1 MVSWDATMSES
12 KIADSLV
19 LAFTAGVSL
28 RGWEQ
33 SGMLEREWALYR
45 ELIPHYRRIVLVTYG
60 DDTDRAVLDRV
71 LKNDIER
78 AGVRLIC
85 NHEGA
90 DLRTFARSAP
100 ARVVELLRDC
110 STVVVKTNQM
120 MGGEVAVEVT
130 EALRA
135 AGKMVGLIA
144 RGGYLWSRFVTY
156 EHGPH
161 SEAAQ
166 DASARERQLCTAA
179 DMVVGTTDDMVDDL
193 AWRYALNPGQTR
205 VIPNYVL
212 ADGMVVP
219 SDGREKSTVLYA
231 GQLVARKRVD
241 VLIEAVA
248 SEELRDRVKLK
259 IVGEGREEPRLR
271 ELARKLGAPAEFCA
285 RVPHRELLT
294 LMESCTIYAQ
304 ASELEGHPKT
314 VLEAM
319 AAGAPVLVASSPGL
333 AEVID
338 HGSSGLRVPPTA
350 EAFALAINDLL
361 PDAEWRDL
369 LGATAARVVRARFGL
384 PTVLRE
390 EIEVHRVAL
399 SRGAGKNS
407 QTLPLR
413 KTA

>member
-1 MVSWDATMSES
+1 MSES
-12 KIADSLV
+12 MIADSLV
-19 LAFTAGVSL
+19 LAFTSGVSL

-33 SGMLEREWALYR
+33 SGMVEREWALYR
-45 ELIPHYRRIVLVTYG
+45 ELVPHYRRIVLVTYG
-60 DDTDRAVLDRV
+60 DAADREVLERLLKTDAERAV
-71 LKNDIER
+71 
-78 AGVRLIC
+78 VRLIC
-85 NHEGA
+85 NHDGA
-90 DLRTFARSAP
+90 DLRTFARTAP
-100 ARVVELLRDC
+100 ARVVEMLRDA
-110 STVVVKTNQM
+110 SSVVVKTNQM
-120 MGGEVAVEVT
+120 MGGEVAVEIT

-135 AGKMVGLIA
+135 AGKSVGLVA

-166 DASARERQLCTAA
+166 DASARERHLCTAA

-212 ADGMVVP
+212 ADGMVV
-219 SDGREKSTVLYA
+219 DHEGRDPATVLYA
-231 GQLVARKRVD
+231 GQLVARKRAD

-248 SEELRDRVKLK
+248 ADDVRERVKLK
-259 IVGEGREEPRLR
+259 IVGEGREQQRLR
-271 ELARKLGAPAEFCA
+271 DLATKLNAPVEFSA
-285 RVPHRELLT
+285 RVPHRELMT

-319 AAGAPVLVASSPGL
+319 AAGAPVLVAASPGL

-338 HGSSGLRVPPTA
+338 HGSSGLRVQPTPD
-350 EAFALAINDLL
+350 AFALAINDLL
-361 PDAEWRDL
+361 QDPEWRDL
-369 LGATAARVVRARFGL
+369 LGSTAARLVRSKFGL
-384 PTVLRE
+384 PTVIRE

-399 SRGAGKNS
+399 SRGSSRHA
-407 QTLPLR
+407 QALPLR
-413 KTA
+413 KSA

>member
-1 MVSWDATMSES
+1 MSES

-19 LAFTAGVSL
+19 LAFTSGVSL
-28 RGWEQ
+28 RAWEQ

-45 ELIPHYRRIVLVTYG
+45 GLIPNYRRVVLVTYG
-60 DDTDRAVLDRV
+60 DDSDRQVLEH
-71 LKNDIER
+71 LLNDER
-78 AGVRLIC
+78 ERGVIRLIC
-85 NHEGA
+85 NHEGS
-90 DLRTFARSAP
+90 DLRTYARSIP

-110 STVVVKTNQM
+110 PAAVVKTNQM
-120 MGGEVAVEVT
+120 MGGDVAVEIT

-135 AGKMVGLIA
+135 AGKSVGLIA

-166 DASARERQLCTAA
+166 DAAARERLLCTAA

-205 VIPNYVL
+205 VVPNYVL
-212 ADGMVVP
+212 ADGMVVT
-219 SDGREKSTVLYA
+219 SEGREQSTILYA
-231 GQLVARKRVD
+231 GQLVTRKRVD

-248 SEELRDRVKLK
+248 SDELRDRVKLK
-259 IVGEGREEPRLR
+259 IVGEGREEARLR
-271 ELARKLGAPAEFCA
+271 ELAKKLGAPVEFHA
-285 RVPHRELLT
+285 RVPHRELMT
-294 LMESCTIYAQ
+294 LMSTCTLYTQ

-319 AAGAPVLVASSPGL
+319 AAGAPVIVAASPGL

-338 HGSSGLRVPPTA
+338 HGSSGIRVPPTA

-361 PDAEWRDL
+361 PDPEWRDL

-384 PTVLRE
+384 PTILRE
-390 EIEVHRVAL
+390 EMEVHRTAL
-399 SRGAGKNS
+399 VRGSARPA
-407 QTLPLR
+407 QCLALR
-413 KTA
+413 KSA

>member
-1 MVSWDATMSES
+1 
-12 KIADSLV
+12 
-19 LAFTAGVSL
+19 
-28 RGWEQ
+28 
-33 SGMLEREWALYR
+33 
-45 ELIPHYRRIVLVTYG
+45 
-60 DDTDRAVLDRV
+60 
-71 LKNDIER
+71 
-78 AGVRLIC
+78 
-85 NHEGA
+85 
-90 DLRTFARSAP
+90 
-100 ARVVELLRDC
+100 
-110 STVVVKTNQM
+110 
-120 MGGEVAVEVT
+120 
-130 EALRA
+130 
-135 AGKMVGLIA
+135 
-144 RGGYLWSRFVTY
+144 
-156 EHGPH
+156 
-161 SEAAQ
+161 
-166 DASARERQLCTAA
+166 
-179 DMVVGTTDDMVDDL
+179 MVVGTTDDMVDDL

-219 SDGREKSTVLYA
+219 SDGRDKSTVLYA

-248 SEELRDRVKLK
+248 SDELRDRVKLK

-271 ELARKLGAPAEFCA
+271 ELARKLGASVEFGA

-319 AAGAPVLVASSPGL
+319 AAGAPVLVAASPGL

-338 HGSSGLRVPPTA
+338 HGSSGLRVQPTA

-361 PDAEWRDL
+361 QDPEWRDL
-369 LGATAARVVRARFGL
+369 LGATAARIVRARFGL

-399 SRGAGKNS
+399 SRGAGNNS
-407 QTLPLR
+407 QTRPLR